1 MNIAEAERR
10 TGLSRANIRFYEKE
24 GLLKPTR
31 GENGYRDYTEDNV
44 QTLRKIMLL
53 RRLRLSVPDIR
64 AIESGEKALPEA
76 AAGQLDVLQGDIRES
91 EQAYAMCR
99 AICEDRAEWNGLD
112 VDRYQSIV
120 LPADDPREKD
130 RIPPAGCPWRR
141 FFARNVDAGLYGLLW
156 SMLSQWVFRINPD
169 NFIQFMAGLAWTVA
183 CGYVGWLLTFVFEPV
198 LLHYWGTTPGK
209 WIFGL
214 SVRDEDGEKLSIR
227 TAYARLWGV
236 FGYGNCYAL
245 PFFDWY
251 CNYKCYR
258 ACKEEELP
266 WDLENGCSIVV
277 REREV
282 RWYRVALYLLVL
294 VLRAAAGYG
303 IDLHAKLPPNRGE
316 LTLEQ
321 FVENCNDYLK
331 YNENLPP
338 YVTADGT
345 WDADMPTGGWTC
357 ALAAFA
363 DVSVETDE
371 DGYVQSVTITADS
384 QDGSLGSTERRTIF
398 YAFAASYEKWS
409 RLHADTMSDFIKDGW
424 DYDAPDT
431 KNVKEAN
438 LGGLKLRYEY
448 EYSNTDTV
456 NLYLNQ
462 PMPYHS
468 VLTIEKE

>member
-24 GLLKPTR
+24 GLLTPTR
-31 GENGYRDYTEDNV
+31 GENGYRDYTEDDV

-169 NFIQFMAGLAWTVA
+169 HFMSNLAWTLA
-183 CGYVGWLLTFVFEPV
+183 CGYVSWLLTFVFEPV

-214 SVRDEDGEKLSIR
+214 SVRDEDGSKLSIR
-227 TAYARLWGV
+227 TAYARLWGG

-251 CNYKCYR
+251 YNYKCYR

-303 IDLHAKLPPNRGE
+303 IDIHAKQPPNRGE

-371 DGYVQSVTITADS
+371 DGYVQSVTVTADS

>member
-1 MNIAEAERR
+1 
-10 TGLSRANIRFYEKE
+10 
-24 GLLKPTR
+24 
-31 GENGYRDYTEDNV
+31 
-44 QTLRKIMLL
+44 MLL

-214 SVRDEDGEKLSIR
+214 SVRDEDGSKLSIR

-251 CNYKCYR
+251 YNYKCYR

-303 IDLHAKLPPNRGE
+303 IDIHAKQPPNRGE

-345 WDADMPTGGWTC
+345 WMRICRP
-357 ALAAFA
+357 AAGHVHWQLFA